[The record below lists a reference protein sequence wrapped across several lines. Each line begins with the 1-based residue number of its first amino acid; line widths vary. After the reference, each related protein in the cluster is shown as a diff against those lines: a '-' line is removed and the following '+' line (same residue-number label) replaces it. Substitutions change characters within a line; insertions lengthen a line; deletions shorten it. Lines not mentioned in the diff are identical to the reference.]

1 MFWIITKKEKFK
13 KKEIDFLIYY
23 RKHKNKVSFFPYNL
37 IKKLILLNFKIHIVG
52 DYFDNK
58 LVINHGFLNNN
69 KINILL
75 SKTFYS
81 ITSDENI
88 YSLFT
93 IECINNNV
101 KILTNVKNKN
111 KIKFFKNN
119 FILVNYNKNILFK
132 KLNKNNIN

>member
-1 MFWIITKKEKFK
+1 M
-13 KKEIDFLIYY
+13 
-23 RKHKNKVSFFPYNL
+23 
-37 IKKLILLNFKIHIVG
+37 ILFNFKIHIVG
-52 DYFDNK
+52 DYFNNR
-58 LVINHGFLNNN
+58 LVVNHGFINNK

-101 KILTNVKNKN
+101 KILTEKKNKDKINCFKN
-111 KIKFFKNN
+111 KFIFVSYNNIFFKSL
-119 FILVNYNKNILFK
+119 IK
-132 KLNKNNIN
+132 KI